1 MFAKLIT
8 MLVEIL
14 YFDRKKAD
22 KQLQTHV
29 INNNA
34 IWSDWEKIYCL
45 KQVPNRKSNFFID
58 DTLEGGTLKFH
69 SSVALTK
76 DYANV
81 YDMEINRYVIPE
93 TEAVIV
99 FHNALPHNFSSKQYY
114 LQNQHQLVMNNLYN

>member
-1 MFAKLIT
+1 

-45 KQVPNRKSNFFID
+45 K
-58 DTLEGGTLKFH
+58 
-69 SSVALTK
+69 
-76 DYANV
+76 
-81 YDMEINRYVIPE
+81 
-93 TEAVIV
+93 
-99 FHNALPHNFSSKQYY
+99 
-114 LQNQHQLVMNNLYN
+114 